1 MLSFE
6 FPLHYLNQILREGQ
20 HRWLRPAEVC
30 EILINHAK
38 FPVLDKPRLMPPAR
52 SMFLFDRHALRY
64 FRRDGHNW
72 KKKSDG
78 KTIKE
83 AHEKLK
89 VVSVEV
95 LHCYYAHGEDDE
107 KFQRRCYW
115 MLDEDFHKYV
125 FVHYRQVEE
134 GYKYNRSGCS
144 RLPFNVVN
152 GSLPSLVHEN
162 SPAPKVQTYHAS
174 TSTTE
179 WNGQTLDYQST
190 FSPVHPIYGSI
201 PHTASM
207 KHEVAG
213 IHYNMTNSAISMQNQ
228 NLYVEQPIAGELI
241 AIIEAGVT
249 LDELLSDVDVQPVA
263 ESPENVI
270 QNESKLKKL
279 DSFGRWMEAE
289 MGGDC
294 HDSLIASDHSVN
306 YWNPLDIESDVSEV
320 SSLYPLDP
328 SLVEQLFT
336 IVDFA
341 PNWAYSGVET
351 QVLIIGDFLQK
362 SKELSNATNWC
373 CMFGEIEV
381 PAEVVGK
388 NVVRCQVPSDHSPGH
403 VPFYIT
409 CCNRLACSEIKSFE
423 FREKPPGFLFDRNV
437 KTTAE
442 EEMLLKVRLAIL
454 LDIGPRRKWSGCS
467 VKECDKC
474 RLTNDIYSMGI
485 ACPNDWMQP
494 KDGLIQNLLKE
505 RLYEWLLYKFHH
517 VGENLRILDEEGQ
530 GVIHLAASLGY
541 NWAIGPIIAAGIS
554 INFRDRRG
562 RTGLHWAS
570 YFGREGTVITLIQ
583 LGANPGAVDDPTSCF
598 PGGRTAA
605 DLASSKGHKGIAGFL
620 AENALLAHFAS
631 LTVVNRNA
639 IETTATTQVA
649 TSNGSLDNKHCSLKM
664 SLAAVRNSAHA
675 AALIQEHFRTRSFR
689 DKQLT
694 KGNDDMSNVSLNR
707 NQKTSDQ
714 FGDYL
719 HLHTAA
725 AKIQQKYRGWKGRK
739 EFLNIRNRIVKIQAH
754 VRGHQVRKQYKK
766 LLWSISIIEKL
777 IRWKRK
783 GAALRLQG
791 FRVQE
796 SIDTPVKTGDEYEHL
811 KLGRQQKINGVE
823 KALARVQSMA
833 RDQEARD
840 QYMRLTTK
848 FGESEVSGEGSN
860 DSTYVDS
867 GQEENNLLFYS
878 LGDQMIPDPN

>member
-1 MLSFE
+1 MEQTMRNFSDVA
-6 FPLHYLNQILREGQ
+6 IG
-20 HRWLRPAEVC
+20 C
-30 EILINHAK
+30 
-38 FPVLDKPRLMPPAR
+38 LM
-52 SMFLFDRHALRY
+52 S
-64 FRRDGHNW
+64 
-72 KKKSDG
+72 
-78 KTIKE
+78 
-83 AHEKLK
+83 
-89 VVSVEV
+89 
-95 LHCYYAHGEDDE
+95 
-107 KFQRRCYW
+107 
-115 MLDEDFHKYV
+115 
-125 FVHYRQVEE
+125 
-134 GYKYNRSGCS
+134 
-144 RLPFNVVN
+144 
-152 GSLPSLVHEN
+152 
-162 SPAPKVQTYHAS
+162 
-174 TSTTE
+174 
-179 WNGQTLDYQST
+179 
-190 FSPVHPIYGSI
+190 
-201 PHTASM
+201 
-207 KHEVAG
+207 
-213 IHYNMTNSAISMQNQ
+213 
-228 NLYVEQPIAGELI
+228 ELI
-241 AIIEAGVT
+241 TIIEPGVT

-263 ESPENVI
+263 ESPEEVI
-270 QNESKLKKL
+270 QDYDLDVPDQNDSSLGEAVSSSAQIENESKLKKL

-351 QVLIIGDFLQK
+351 KVLIIGDFLQK
-362 SKELSNATNWC
+362 SKELPNATKWA

-388 NVVRCQVPSDHSPGH
+388 NVVRCQVPSDHSPGQ

-423 FREKPPGFLFDRNV
+423 FREKPPGILFDRNV
-437 KTTAE
+437 SKTTAE

-454 LDIGPRRKWSGCS
+454 LDIGLRKKWSGCS

-631 LTVVNRNA
+631 LTVNRNA
-639 IETTATTQVA
+639 IETTATQVA
-649 TSNGSLDNKHCSLKM
+649 TSNGSLHHKHCSLKM
-664 SLAAVRNSAHA
+664 SLAAVRNSAHV
-675 AALIQEHFRTRSFR
+675 AALIQETFRTRDR
-689 DKQLT
+689 QLT
-694 KGNDDMSNVSLNR
+694 KGNDDMSKVSSNR
-707 NQKTSDQ
+707 NQKTSQ

-725 AKIQQKYRGWKGRK
+725 AKIQHKYRGWKGRK
-739 EFLNIRNRIVKIQAH
+739 EFLNIRNRIVKIQAL

-766 LLWSISIIEKL
+766 LLWSIGIIEKL

-783 GAALRLQG
+783 GAALRG

-796 SIDTPVKTGDEYEHL
+796 SIDTPVKLGDEYEHL
-811 KLGRQQKINGVE
+811 QLGRQQKINGVE

-848 FGESEVSGEGSN
+848 FGESKV
-860 DSTYVDS
+860 
-867 GQEENNLLFYS
+867 L
-878 LGDQMIPDPN
+878 